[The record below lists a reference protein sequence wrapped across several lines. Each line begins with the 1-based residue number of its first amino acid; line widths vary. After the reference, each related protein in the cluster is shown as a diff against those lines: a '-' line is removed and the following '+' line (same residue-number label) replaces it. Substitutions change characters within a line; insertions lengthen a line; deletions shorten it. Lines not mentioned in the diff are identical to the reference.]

1 MDFPTKC
8 PYCGK
13 DITRNKQ
20 YAQAENHYVV
30 EIHTCVHCKKPIF
43 LIYKCV
49 QITFPVEETINELIH
64 YYPSAPS
71 TDLPKSINE
80 LSPKGY
86 KIFEDTLYAK
96 SLGIETI
103 LGAGIRMALEWVV
116 WDYLIK
122 IKGKTEAELKP
133 LTLSK
138 RIQLIDS
145 NQMYTTICANL
156 IRKIGNDSVHI
167 IQMTDFSVDEGIEL
181 FEIFCGLIDNEIKI
195 KNAQEKLESYQQT
208 AK

>member
-13 DITRNKQ
+13 DMTHNFHSQ
-20 YAQAENHYVV
+20 YVLDRLIIE
-30 EIHTCVHCKKPIF
+30 VHDCFHCHNLII
-43 LIYKCV
+43 LIYKPYTDEKGIY
-49 QITFPVEETINELIH
+49 QRDLLH

-103 LGAGIRMALEWVV
+103 LGAGIRMALEWVIY
-116 WDYLIK
+116 DYLIK
-122 IKGKTEAELKP
+122 IKGKTESEIKD
-133 LTLSK
+133 LTNYE
-138 RIQLIDS
+138 RIRLIDDKS
-145 NQMYTTICANL
+145 IYTSICANL
-156 IRKIGNDSVHI
+156 IRIIGNKSVHLLD
-167 IQMTDFSVDEGIEL
+167 MLNFSVDEVIGL
-181 FEIFCGLIDNEIKI
+181 FRIFCGLIDNEIKI
-195 KNAQEKLESYQQT
+195 KEAQEKLKSYQQN

>member
-13 DITRNKQ
+13 DITQNRKSTIGEHN
-20 YAQAENHYVV
+20 YVV
-30 EIHTCVHCKKPIF
+30 EIHDCVHCREPIF
-43 LIYKCV
+43 LIYKCT
-49 QITFPVEETINELIH
+49 QITYPIKDTRKELVH
-64 YYPSAPS
+64 YYPSAPV
-71 TDLPKSINE
+71 TDLPESIRE

-96 SLGIETI
+96 SLGIENL

-122 IKGKTEAELKP
+122 IKGKTEVELKP
-133 LTLSK
+133 LALSK

-145 NQMYTTICANL
+145 SQMYTTICANL

-167 IQMTDFSVDEGIEL
+167 IQMTNFSVDEGIEL
-181 FEIFCGLIDNEIKI
+181 FDIFCGLIDNEIKI
-195 KNAQEKLESYQQT
+195 KKAQEKLESYQQT

>member
-1 MDFPTKC
+1 MSELTFPRKC

-13 DITRNKQ
+13 DIT
-20 YAQAENHYVV
+20 ENRSKAIREDGYLI
-30 EIHTCVHCKKPIF
+30 EIHRCFHCYE
-43 LIYKCV
+43 LIIIIKQEV
-49 QITFPVEETINELIH
+49 EDRFQIIH

-71 TDLPKSINE
+71 ANLPETIKN

-96 SLGIETI
+96 SLGIED
-103 LGAGIRMALEWVV
+103 LSGAGVRMALEWVV

-122 IKGKTEAELKP
+122 IKGKTETELKP
-133 LTLSK
+133 LSLSK
-138 RIQLIDS
+138 RIQLIDNS
-145 NQMYTTICANL
+145 QIYTTICANL

-167 IQMTDFSVDEGIEL
+167 IQMTAFSIDEGIEL

-195 KNAQEKLESYQQT
+195 MDAQKKLESH
-208 AK
+208 

>member
-1 MDFPTKC
+1 MSELTFPKKC

-13 DITRNKQ
+13 DIAHNFKGSIGEDS
-20 YAQAENHYVV
+20 YII
-30 EIHTCVHCKKPIF
+30 EIHACVHCEKPIF
-43 LIYKCV
+43 LIYKCTW
-49 QITFPVEETINELIH
+49 ITYPIKKTHKELIH

-71 TDLPKSINE
+71 TDLPESIKD

-96 SLGIETI
+96 SLGIED
-103 LGAGIRMALEWVV
+103 LSGAGVRMALEWVV

-133 LTLSK
+133 LSLSK

-145 NQMYTTICANL
+145 SQMYTTICANL

-167 IQMTDFSVDEGIEL
+167 IQMTDFSIDEGIEL

-195 KNAQEKLESYQQT
+195 MDAQKKLESH
-208 AK
+208 